1 VAFVFRP
8 LAHNDLPLLSTWL
21 AAPHVL
27 RWWHQDA
34 DLAAVEK
41 EYGPALKGEEPT
53 ELFVVELAGEAIGF
67 VQRYRIADY
76 PHWVDALSVAGT
88 PSDAAGIDYLLG
100 REELTGRGVGAEM
113 IVQFSDDT
121 LRRYPDVSAIVVD
134 VDQENR
140 WSWRALEKAGYRRVW
155 SGRLDSDDP
164 SDDGPAHVYV
174 LVRSVRT

>member
-1 VAFVFRP
+1 
-8 LAHNDLPLLSTWL
+8 
-21 AAPHVL
+21 
-27 RWWHQDA
+27 
-34 DLAAVEK
+34 AAVEK

-140 WSWRALEKAGYRRVW
+140 RSWRSLEQAVVRFLSHHDLLSSLRVRIDRPSAIRLEGDRGVRLGREGQEDWPAPAG
-155 SGRLDSDDP
+155 P
-164 SDDGPAHVYV
+164 
-174 LVRSVRT
+174 RSTKPVS